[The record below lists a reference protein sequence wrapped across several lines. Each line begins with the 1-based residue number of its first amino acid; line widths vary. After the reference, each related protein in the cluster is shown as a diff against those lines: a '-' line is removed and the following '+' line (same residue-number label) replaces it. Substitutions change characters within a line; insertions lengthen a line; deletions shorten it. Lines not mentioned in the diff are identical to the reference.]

1 MQLLWHVNGKIHLRN
16 VLGKKKPSGW
26 NPSAAQPSASKPAEG
41 QAQKQKIWQVRVAFA
56 TNPLCWVNG
65 KVAVQTPATG
75 LRPITPGWNSH
86 MSDRFMTGYD
96 QTLPTCNG
104 WKRSYE
110 SESRRLWNCGVLS
123 CCDAFCSSGVPCD
136 MDEQT
141 RKLNQVSISSISHR
155 ASQHILRKWS
165 PVHLCAAYTLAAAS
179 SCHGTTTPS
188 CLWPLRL
195 VENETNFNCS
205 SYSVFSRSFC
215 VFFCF
220 WRKLNIDDRW
230 VKSDD
235 QSSFLPKPLLI
246 KVCSA
251 SQKTVEDIILNPKG
265 DFGKLQNCL
274 QVVSDQYIKVLH

>member
-1 MQLLWHVNGKIHLRN
+1 MWMARSIFETCWGKKNPQDETHLPHNCRLRN
-16 VLGKKKPSGW
+16 LPKVKHRNRRFGKF
-26 NPSAAQPSASKPAEG
+26 AS
-41 QAQKQKIWQVRVAFA
+41 QR

-110 SESRRLWNCGVLS
+110 SESRRRWNCGVLS

-205 SYSVFSRSFC
+205 SYSVCFTLFLC
-215 VFFCF
+215 AFFGF
-220 WRKLNIDDRW
+220 WSKL
-230 VKSDD
+230 
-235 QSSFLPKPLLI
+235 
-246 KVCSA
+246 
-251 SQKTVEDIILNPKG
+251 
-265 DFGKLQNCL
+265 
-274 QVVSDQYIKVLH
+274 